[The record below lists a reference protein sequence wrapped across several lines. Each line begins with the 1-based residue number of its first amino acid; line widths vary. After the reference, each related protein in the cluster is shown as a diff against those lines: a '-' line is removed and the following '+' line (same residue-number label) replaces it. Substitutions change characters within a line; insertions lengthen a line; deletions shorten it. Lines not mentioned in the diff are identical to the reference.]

1 MEATLELCRGLNIQ
15 ENMRIKILGD
25 KDTPAYIAA
34 TEVIGELGHKVVS
47 GVEGADIAIAPL
59 LTYKLTDEE
68 ANTPLHGTLI
78 FHPSPLPHGRG
89 ASAIRWAYRRHEHI
103 TAATWIWAAQKMDA
117 GDICEM
123 EIIKIDYSLSPR
135 GLYIEHMIP
144 ALKRTLK
151 RCLVAVQRGYIR
163 KVPQVEDYATF
174 DNKL

>member
-1 MEATLELCRGLNIQ
+1 MEGILEPYKDLNTREI
-15 ENMRIKILGD
+15 MRIKVLGD
-25 KDTPAYIAA
+25 KDTPAYAA
-34 TEVIGELGHKVVS
+34 AMEAISELGHKVVS
-47 GVEGADIAIAPL
+47 SADVSDIAIAPL
-59 LTYKLTDEE
+59 LTYKLTVEE
-68 ANTPLHGTLI
+68 ANTPLRGTLI

-103 TAATWIWAAQKMDA
+103 TAATWIWAAEKMDA

-135 GLYIEHMIP
+135 RLYIEHIIP

-151 RCLVAVQRGYIR
+151 RCLIAIQSGHIR
-163 KVPQVEDYATF
+163 RVPQVEEYSTF